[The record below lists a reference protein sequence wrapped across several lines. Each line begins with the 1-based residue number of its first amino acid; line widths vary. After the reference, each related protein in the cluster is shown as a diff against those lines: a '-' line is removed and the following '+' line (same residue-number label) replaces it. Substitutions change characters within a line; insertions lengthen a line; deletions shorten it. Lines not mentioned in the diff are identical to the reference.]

1 MEKKYWH
8 EISDEEAQRYIESG
22 AKWCDIDK
30 DYKKPDWCKISL
42 EQGCYSLFYDKTRHE
57 IKKKGKEYCKDCD
70 FYKEVED

>member
-8 EISDEEAQRYIESG
+8 ELSDEEINAYIESG
-22 AKWCDIDK
+22 AKWGDIDK

-42 EQGCYSLFYDKTRHE
+42 EQGCYSLFNDETRHK
-57 IKKKGKEYCKDCD
+57 ISKEYCKDCD